1 MSRDQIGQYHS
12 ILKSC
17 QSDRLHCVSPDNLQE
32 GSLEWVLRSDAMLE
46 PNEPVGLGGHL
57 YNQWWTFQTNSNI
70 SIPMAEF
77 IAAAFGIII
86 FGETLGSCST
96 VTLEIDALSVG
107 FILKDEHA
115 ASPGMKAIL
124 AELLDL
130 PQFQALTSRA
140 DRLHTRHAGGE
151 GNPSGMALD

>member
-1 MSRDQIGQYHS
+1 
-12 ILKSC
+12 
-17 QSDRLHCVSPDNLQE
+17 
-32 GSLEWVLRSDAMLE
+32 MLE

-57 YNQWWTFQTNSNI
+57 YNQWWTFQTNAEI

-77 IAAAFGIII
+77 IAAAFGVII
-86 FGETLGSCST
+86 FGDMLSKCSV

-124 AELLDL
+124 AELLEL
-130 PQFQALTSRA
+130 PPFQALTSRA
-140 DRLHTRHAGGE
+140 DRLHTRHVGGE
-151 GNPSGMALD
+151 GNPLAETRPREAKSTRSGVSWGS

>member
-1 MSRDQIGQYHS
+1 
-12 ILKSC
+12 
-17 QSDRLHCVSPDNLQE
+17 
-32 GSLEWVLRSDAMLE
+32 VLRSDAMLE

-86 FGETLGSCST
+86 SGETLSSCSV

-124 AELLDL
+124 AELQDL
-130 PQFQALTSRA
+130 PHFRDVSTTVYAA
-140 DRLHTRHAGGE
+140 Y
-151 GNPSGMALD
+151 